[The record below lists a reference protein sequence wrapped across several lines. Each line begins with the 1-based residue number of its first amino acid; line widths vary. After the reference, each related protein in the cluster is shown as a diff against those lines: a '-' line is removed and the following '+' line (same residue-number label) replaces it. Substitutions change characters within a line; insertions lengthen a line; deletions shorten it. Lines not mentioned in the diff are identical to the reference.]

1 MEGGFGMRRRQLCQI
16 VFHLRRSNTSRFQP
30 FFLLLLS
37 SLLLLL
43 FLLLLSE
50 LFRFCGWPQRGG
62 FSRESNQ
69 GTSNLGNSLSSLFGW
84 LFFLIYY

>member
-37 SLLLLL
+37 LLVLL

-69 GTSNLGNSLSSLFGW
+69 GTSNLGKFSLFPFGW